1 MNLIHLHRVANFLY
15 RHKIPLLPKI
25 LYYIQFLMF
34 NSSVPA
40 STQIGKKST
49 FAYGGI
55 GVVIHARAL
64 IGNGCVIGQGITI
77 GGRSKKVEVPKIGNN
92 VYLGAGCRILGDIVI
107 GDEVVIGPN
116 SVVLTDVPSG
126 SIVVGVPGKVVKSG
140 ILMRDFV

>member
-1 MNLIHLHRVANFLY
+1 MNLIHLHRIANFLH
-15 RHKIPLLPKI
+15 RKRIPLLPKL

-34 NSSVPA
+34 NSSLPA

-55 GVVIHARAL
+55 GVVVHARAI
-64 IGNGCVIGQGITI
+64 IGEGCVIGQGITI

-126 SIVVGVPGKVVKSG
+126 SIVVGVPGKIVKTG
-140 ILMRDFV
+140 IVMRDFV